1 MKSIIFICTVILLGF
16 QTAWCQAPQGFRY
29 QAVARNANG
38 DVIKNQTISLR
49 LFIRESSPSGATV
62 YSESHSVFSGEL
74 GIFSLTVGKGNPIL
88 SSFNSIDWSNSN
100 YWLEVEMDASGGTNY
115 QSLGASQIMSV
126 PYALHAATVADKD
139 DADADPTNELQQLSF
154 NPNNN
159 ELTLS
164 KGNSVTIPTGGTDAD
179 PDPMNEIQSLSKLGS
194 TVSLSRNGGSF
205 IDEVDDADA
214 DPNNEIQQL
223 NLAGMT
229 LSITNGNSIDL
240 SPFKS
245 FWKKEVFGIS
255 YLDGY
260 VYSNFNKVDS
270 SLDVGN
276 NQPSRVAIRPGNV
289 TVENISQLGGYMNID
304 PTTLQIY
311 NDDLI
316 VRHAKLHVDSLEFV
330 NQGFQ
335 LLPNSRSVF
344 DPYHIQFDFLGARSN
359 LSAGHLKNSLGNFNA
374 QLDHSSLTVREELS
388 PSDVFDRLSIQPDSI
403 KMYTDT
409 KWENVRLG
417 TQAETKNGELKLFSG
432 SNDKVIA
439 HLGNG
444 VGSGQPPVGSLL
456 LYGSDKD
463 FPKAVLSASENSGE
477 ISLWGRD
484 DYISAKDGVIGMGAY
499 TGYILINDDTAHV
512 VSPSVILGNNEHQ
525 TAGML
530 KVYSTNSKMEKA
542 GIGVE
547 FDGGLVYSD
556 RAIRIKY
563 PETNHYASCMDE
575 YSIRIVDSLGR
586 DVAGMFR
593 DLFHTNVGSMVT
605 YGGDE
610 FPNVFVGANYNDPS
624 LSKGSV
630 LVAAELGDYRAGVEI
645 NADGM
650 AEHFASDGY
659 FRVYDKDYTLI
670 SQYDDYLLS
679 FWNPQDAGHLICGI
693 GRLGG
698 TTNTGALLLNGN
710 NKSVNVYA
718 GNNFLSAD
726 PNAVN
731 RGMVAVSDNN
741 NTRRAG
747 MFVNDFNQGVLFA
760 DIKNFCIDHPNQPD
774 QQIWYASLE
783 GPEAAAYVRGTAQLK
798 NGSCFVEFPEHFR
811 AIANTEGMTV
821 SLSPMSA
828 DTYGL
833 AVIEK
838 TERGIMVKE
847 LMNRAGNFKF
857 DWEVKTV
864 RKGYE
869 KFEVVRKKQNDMSQV
884 LEDMKKSSPS
894 ESSFKKIIPAAS
906 MIQNRIK

>member
-1 MKSIIFICTVILLGF
+1 MKTLFLICTAFLLSI
-16 QTAWCQAPQGFRY
+16 QTVWTQAPQGFRY

-49 LFIRESSPSGATV
+49 LFIRESSPSGASV

-88 SSFNSIDWSNSN
+88 SSFNSIDWSISN

-126 PYALHAATVADKD
+126 PYALHAATVADKN

-179 PDPMNEIQSLSKLGS
+179 PDPLNEIQTLSKIGS

-205 IDEVDDADA
+205 TDEINDADA
-214 DPNNEIQQL
+214 DPNNELQQL

-229 LSITNGNSIDL
+229 LSISNGNSIDL
-240 SPFKS
+240 SPFQS
-245 FWKKEVFGIS
+245 YWKKEVFGIS
-255 YLDGY
+255 YGGGY
-260 VYSNFNKVDS
+260 VYTNFNKIDS
-270 SLDVGN
+270 SLEVGN
-276 NQPSRVAIRPGNV
+276 NLPSKVTVKPGNIN
-289 TVENISQLGGYMNID
+289 VENVSQLHGYLNID
-304 PTTLQIY
+304 PKNIRIY

-316 VRHAKLHVDSLEFV
+316 VRRADLNVDSLEFI
-330 NQGFQ
+330 NDGFQ
-335 LLPNSRSVF
+335 LLPQSRSVF
-344 DPYHIQFDFLGARSN
+344 DPYHIQFDFIGARSN
-359 LSAGHLKNSLGNFNA
+359 LSAGHLKNSFGNFNS
-374 QLDHSSLTVREELS
+374 QLDHSSLLVREELS
-388 PSDVFDRLSIQPDSI
+388 PSDIFDRLSIQPDSI

-417 TQAETKNGELKLFSG
+417 THPETRNGELRLSTG
-432 SNDKVIA
+432 VNDKLIA
-439 HLGNG
+439 QLGNNNG
-444 VGSGQPPVGSLL
+444 LGDAPMGILQ
-456 LYGSDKD
+456 LYGSDKNYGR
-463 FPKAVLSASENSGE
+463 ARLSVSENSGE
-477 ISLWGRD
+477 IALWGRD
-484 DYISAKDGVIGMGAY
+484 DFILGQDGILNIGAY
-499 TGYILINDDTAHV
+499 NGYFIDNGDTAHV
-512 VSPSVILGNNEHQ
+512 LSSNVLLGNNENQ
-525 TAGML
+525 TAGMI
-530 KVYSTNSKMEKA
+530 KIFSANSPVEKA

-547 FDGGLVYSD
+547 LGGGLVYSD

-563 PETNHYASCMDE
+563 PQTNHYATCMDE
-575 YSIRIVDSLGR
+575 FSIKIVDSLGR

-593 DLFHTNVGSMVT
+593 DLFNTNVGSMLT
-605 YGGDE
+605 FGGDE
-610 FPNVFVGANYNDPS
+610 FPNVFIGANYNDPS

-630 LVAAELGDYRAGVEI
+630 LVAAEMGDYKAGVEV
-645 NADGM
+645 NVEGK
-650 AEHFASDGY
+650 AELFARDGY
-659 FRVYDKDYTLI
+659 FRVYDKDYSLI
-670 SQYDDYLLS
+670 SQHDDFLLS
-679 FWNPQDAGHLICGI
+679 FWNPQDAGHLISGI

-698 TTNTGALLLNGN
+698 TTNTGALLLNGD
-710 NKSVNVYA
+710 NKSINVYA

-731 RGMVAVSDNN
+731 RGMVTVSDNN

-747 MFVNDFNQGVLFA
+747 MFVNDLNQGVLFA
-760 DIKNFCIDHPNQPD
+760 DIKNFCVDHPNNQE

-798 NGSCFVEFPEHFR
+798 NGSCFVEFPDHFK
-811 AIANTEGMTV
+811 AIANPDGMTV

-838 TERGIMVKE
+838 TEQGILVKE
-847 LMNRAGNFKF
+847 LMNRKGNFKF
-857 DWEVKTV
+857 DWEVKAV
-864 RKGYE
+864 RRGHE
-869 KFEVVRKKQNDMSQV
+869 QFEVIRKKQNDMSQI
-884 LEDMKKSSPS
+884 LEDIKRNGPS
-894 ESSFKKIIPAAS
+894 ETSFKKSIPSAS
-906 MIQNRIK
+906 LIQNRTR